1 VRFRRA
7 FPLVTGPS
15 SGGFVRARANA
26 LDGEAEKVRQR
37 WIAWSVHRGPRE
49 IGCHTIACGTP
60 GLFPAFAVTTSS
72 ALSTFRAG
80 GRGRRNSPGVPAG
93 PQSAFIRT
101 PKGKRMC
108 AIHLLSSSRKRGPI
122 IPARKTLDHR
132 GYGSR
137 LALAYLIRKPGKA
150 GFRSLGR
157 DDEVR
162 NAGRRDSDR
171 AGVIFL
177 LPPPCGEGSLPSE
190 AKANGWGYSF
200 TPPCSRR
207 IRSAS
212 FPPHQGEGK
221 RSAARVAQLTPL
233 PSSAS
238 PQCAR
243 AKGASQIR
251 SPFPSGDRSQP

>member
-1 VRFRRA
+1 
-7 FPLVTGPS
+7 
-15 SGGFVRARANA
+15 VRARANA

-177 LPPPCGEGSLPSE
+177 LPPPCGEGKFAE
-190 AKANGWGYSF
+190 
-200 TPPCSRR
+200 
-207 IRSAS
+207 RS
-212 FPPHQGEGK
+212 EGK
-221 RSAARVAQLTPL
+221 RVGVQLHPTLLASHSLREL
-233 PSSAS
+233 PSPSRGGKKKRSA
-238 PQCAR
+238 R
-243 AKGASQIR
+243 GAAHAPSLLRISSMR
-251 SPFPSGDRSQP
+251 SGQSRIANSIPISVR